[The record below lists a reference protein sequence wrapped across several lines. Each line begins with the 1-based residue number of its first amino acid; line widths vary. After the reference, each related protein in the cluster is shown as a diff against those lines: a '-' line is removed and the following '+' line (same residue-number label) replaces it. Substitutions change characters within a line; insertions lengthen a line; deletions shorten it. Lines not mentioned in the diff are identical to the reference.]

1 MTPASSASVTH
12 ALDLTPFGF
21 TPTES
26 LVYEIL
32 VSHGP
37 GTGYAVARSAG
48 LARANAY
55 SALEGLVGKGAARA
69 DDGRPRRYRPEPAPV
84 LLGRI
89 VDRQSQA
96 IEQLA
101 HSLDRV
107 VAPTSP
113 TLVEVTSLRGVGQ
126 LLTLEIARA
135 RHEVEAFLPARVWP
149 MLVPAVR
156 RAAASGV
163 TLSLFAEEPVPVD
176 AAPIEARPIAE
187 QWPGKPVLAAIDDR
201 VGLIA
206 MAEGDRVSGHW
217 SSTPTVVAAARL
229 AIKAIVQRENQG

>member
-1 MTPASSASVTH
+1 MSSPASAASTQT
-12 ALDLTPFGF
+12 LDLTPFGF
-21 TPTES
+21 TQTES

-55 SALEGLVGKGAARA
+55 AALEGLVGKGAARA
-69 DDGRPRRYRPEPAPV
+69 DEGRPRRYRPEPAPV

-89 VDRQSQA
+89 VDQQSHA
-96 IEQLA
+96 IEELA
-101 HSLDRV
+101 QSLDRV
-107 VAPTSP
+107 VAPISP

-135 RHEVEAFLPARVWP
+135 RGVVEALLPARVWP

-156 RAAASGV
+156 RAATSGV
-163 TLSLFAEEPVPVD
+163 TLSLFAEEAVAVD
-176 AAPIEARPIAE
+176 APIEVRPLAE
-187 QWPGKPVLAAIDDR
+187 DWPGRPVLAAVDDR

-206 MAEGDRVSGHW
+206 MADGERVTGHW
-217 SSTPTVVAAARL
+217 SSLPTIVAAARL
-229 AIKAIVQRENQG
+229 AIKAMVEGRNQR